1 MVDVTQHVVVKWN
14 GPSKG
19 SKCSHDQWDRYT
31 CRQLQNRRHHSPFTV
46 TCTHMHQCS
55 HMEPW
60 RKNMGIKHTKYLSI
74 RPMQSSILEPMHLQ
88 KIQILKIQGK
98 KNQSLK
104 KRNSKINTNWVK
116 FLIIVIRQFWN
127 TMNLKPVRRLSL
139 DEYMEIESQIPPKW
153 NSKKHIHSEGKFYS
167 FSVGNFQTH
176 IAHF

>member
-55 HMEPW
+55 HMEPRGRTW
-60 RKNMGIKHTKYLSI
+60 EASTPSTYPSGRCSLQYLSLCTCRI
-74 RPMQSSILEPMHLQ
+74 SKFKK
-88 KIQILKIQGK
+88 KIETKLVIK
-98 KNQSLK
+98 
-104 KRNSKINTNWVK
+104 KINKMNTNCVK

-127 TMNLKPVRRLSL
+127 AMNLKPLRLSL
-139 DEYMEIESQIPPKW
+139 DGYTEMSCKYHPSRMQRNKSTEKEYLLIFC
-153 NSKKHIHSEGKFYS
+153 G
-167 FSVGNFQTH
+167 
-176 IAHF
+176 